1 MKIERFQEC
10 LGVEV
15 LSLIEDPMNATI
27 ARLAQE
33 AYAKLT
39 LGGDDRLSTAQRE
52 EKSIWISPAPISI
65 KMRIFCLPYAG
76 GVSGNVFAR
85 WAMLAKRMKYNELV
99 IIDLHVQNAS

>member
-1 MKIERFQEC
+1 M
-10 LGVEV
+10 

-39 LGGDDRLSTAQRE
+39 LGGDDQHSIAQIE

-76 GVSGNVFAR
+76 GVSSNVFAR
-85 WAMLAKRMKYNELV
+85 WVMLAKRMK
-99 IIDLHVQNAS
+99 